1 MTKIKITPKKF
12 SEAFLRK
19 NSIMK
24 YNPDIIKSNRK
35 TVSIEI
41 RPDGKLTVRAPVR
54 MSYREIE
61 KFVNSK
67 SEWIEKTLAKVNS
80 RQSTDITPYTQEEL
94 ESFVKLAKEI
104 IPPRVKYYA
113 DILNVE
119 YNGITIRT
127 PKTRWG
133 SCSSKKNLSF
143 SALLTQM
150 PEEIMDSVIVHE
162 LCHLK
167 QMNHSKKFYDEILKI
182 MPDYRQREKWLK
194 ENGIKYMQRLG

>member
-80 RQSTDITPYTQEEL
+80 RQSTDITPYTLEEL

-104 IPPRVKYYA
+104 IPPRVEYYA
-113 DILNVE
+113 QVLNVE

-150 PEEIMDSVIVHE
+150 PDEIMDSVIVHE

-194 ENGIKYMQRLG
+194 ENGIKYMQRLR